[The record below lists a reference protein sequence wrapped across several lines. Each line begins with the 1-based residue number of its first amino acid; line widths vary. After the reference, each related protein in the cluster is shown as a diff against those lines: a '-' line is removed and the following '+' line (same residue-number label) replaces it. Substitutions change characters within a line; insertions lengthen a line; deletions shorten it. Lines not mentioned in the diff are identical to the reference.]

1 VFSEWHLVDKVP
13 WTPEAHLHFPRLFK
27 EQTVAL
33 LLVCQRLQLSSF
45 VAILPQCF
53 MPVFWD
59 IVVAWGVENIY
70 RFMPRNRILIQGLKN
85 AAENNGK
92 RGIVMSEFN
101 EVSGRYRVRINETG
115 QMINIKPAN
124 MTGACHEG
132 EEAMREREEETF
144 E

>member
-1 VFSEWHLVDKVP
+1 VP

-33 LLVCQRLQLSSF
+33 LLVCQRLQLSSI

-59 IVVAWGVENIY
+59 IAVAWGVENLY
-70 RFMPRNRILIQGLKN
+70 RFMRRNKILIQGLKN

-101 EVSGRYRVRINETG
+101 EVSGRYKVMIQETG
-115 QMINIKPAN
+115 KMINIKPAN
-124 MTGACHEG
+124 MTGVFP
-132 EEAMREREEETF
+132 RIF